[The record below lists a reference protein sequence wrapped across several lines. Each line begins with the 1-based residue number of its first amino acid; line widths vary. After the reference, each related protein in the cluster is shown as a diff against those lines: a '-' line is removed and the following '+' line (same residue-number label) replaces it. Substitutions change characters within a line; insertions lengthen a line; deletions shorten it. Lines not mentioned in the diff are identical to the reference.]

1 MSIAKFWAGMLLA
14 TALFT
19 AAAAD
24 EVVDVT
30 EKGSV
35 RALTLTEGL
44 RYPWALAFL
53 PDARMLVTEREGRL
67 QLLSATGQKLGQV
80 KGLPEIAA
88 GGQGGLLDV
97 LVHPDFAMN
106 RVLYFSYVAEDI
118 DGRGTEVA
126 RAELHGQ
133 TLRNRQVIF
142 RLQPKSTGG
151 RHFGSR
157 LLHDGRGHLYITLG
171 DRGDRP
177 RAQDVTDAAG
187 SVIRLRDD
195 GTVPDDNPVFAQK
208 DAVPGLFSVGHRNI
222 QGAFIH
228 PKTGD
233 VWLHEHGPQGGDEL
247 NIAEAGKNYGWPVIT
262 YGVNY
267 VIGTRIVEGTHKP
280 GMEQPLYYWV
290 PSIAPSGM
298 TYYTGDKLPQWRGD
312 LLVGSLKFRAL
323 VRLEVQ
329 GREVV
334 LEERLFTDELGRI
347 RDVRTGPDGYVYVLT
362 DARNGK
368 LVRLE
373 AVASE

>member
-267 VIGTRIVEGTHKP
+267 VIGTRIGEGTHKP

-312 LLVGSLKFRAL
+312 LLVGSLKFRTL

-334 LEERLFTDELGRI
+334 HEERLFTDELGRI

>member
-312 LLVGSLKFRAL
+312 LLVGSLKFRTL

-334 LEERLFTDELGRI
+334 HEERLFTDELGRI